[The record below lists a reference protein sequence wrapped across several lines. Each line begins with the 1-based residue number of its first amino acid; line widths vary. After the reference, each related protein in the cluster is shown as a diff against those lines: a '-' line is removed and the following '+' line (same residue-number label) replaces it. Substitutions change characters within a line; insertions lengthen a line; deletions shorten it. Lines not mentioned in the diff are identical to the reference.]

1 MANYRSWVEI
11 FLIIVSLSSIAIAVY
26 SFVQMQALKK
36 SYGVFFDRQNPQSI
50 EQLLKKYDADVK
62 DNAKKLDELATFSAN
77 LHKLSS
83 RGLTRVGMVRY
94 NPFNDKGGDQSFCLA
109 ALNRHLD
116 GFVLSA
122 IHSRTGARLYAKE
135 IIEGKSKHHLSD
147 EEMRAIQKAMANRDE
162 A

>member
-1 MANYRSWVEI
+1 MEALLVGIS
-11 FLIIVSLSSIAIAVY
+11 LISIGVACYCLVQISS
-26 SFVQMQALKK
+26 LKK
-36 SYGVFFDRQNPQSI
+36 SYGVFFDKQDPKSI
-50 EQLLKKYDADVK
+50 EQLLKKYDLEVK
-62 DNAKKLDELATFSAN
+62 DTASKLDELAAFSAN

-135 IIEGKSKHHLSD
+135 IVEGKSKHHLSD
-147 EEMRAIQKAMANRDE
+147 EEVRAIQKAMTHRDE
-162 A
+162 S

>member
-1 MANYRSWVEI
+1 MDI
-11 FLIIVSLSSIAIAVY
+11 ILIAVSLISVLTAAYCLAQI
-26 SFVQMQALKK
+26 FALKK
-36 SYGVFFDRQNPQSI
+36 SYGVFFDKQEPKSI
-50 EQLLKKYDADVK
+50 EQLLKKYDLEVK
-62 DNAKKLDELATFSAN
+62 ETAHKLDELATFSAN

-83 RGLTRVGMVRY
+83 RGLTRVGMVRF

-135 IIEGKSKHHLSD
+135 INEGKSKHHLSD
-147 EEMRAIQKAMANRDE
+147 EEVRAIQKAMTNRDE
-162 A
+162 

>member
-1 MANYRSWVEI
+1 MEV
-11 FLIIVSLSSIAIAVY
+11 FLVVISIISLSVAAYSVWQVMSIKAA
-26 SFVQMQALKK
+26 
-36 SYGVFFDRQNPQSI
+36 YGAFFDRQDPKSI
-50 EQLLKKYDADVK
+50 ERILKQYDLEVK
-62 DNAKKLDELATFSAN
+62 DNARKLDELAVFSAN

-83 RGLTRVGMVRY
+83 KGLTRVGLVRF

-116 GFVLSA
+116 GFVMSA

-135 IIEGKSKHHLSD
+135 IEQGKSKHHLSD
-147 EEMRAIQKAMANRDE
+147 EEMRAIQKAMSNRDD

>member
-1 MANYRSWVEI
+1 VEV
-11 FLIIVSLSSIAIAVY
+11 FLVVLSIISLSVAAYSVWQVMSIKAA
-26 SFVQMQALKK
+26 
-36 SYGVFFDRQNPQSI
+36 YGAFFDRQDPKSI
-50 EQLLKKYDADVK
+50 ERILKQYDLEVK
-62 DNAKKLDELATFSAN
+62 DNARKLDELAVFSAN

-83 RGLTRVGMVRY
+83 KGLTRVGLVRF

-116 GFVLSA
+116 GFVMSA

-135 IIEGKSKHHLSD
+135 IEQGKSKHHLSD
-147 EEMRAIQKAMANRDE
+147 EEMRAIQKAMSNRDD

>member
-1 MANYRSWVEI
+1 MEV
-11 FLIIVSLSSIAIAVY
+11 FLVVLSIISLSVAAYSVWQVMSIKAA
-26 SFVQMQALKK
+26 
-36 SYGVFFDRQNPQSI
+36 YGAFFDRQDPKSI
-50 EQLLKKYDADVK
+50 ERILKQYDLEVK
-62 DNAKKLDELATFSAN
+62 DNARKLDELAVFSAN

-83 RGLTRVGMVRY
+83 KGLTRVGLVRF

-116 GFVLSA
+116 GFVMSA

-135 IIEGKSKHHLSD
+135 IEQGKSKHHLSD
-147 EEMRAIQKAMANRDE
+147 EEMRAIQKAMSNRDD

>member
-1 MANYRSWVEI
+1 MELFFIAIS
-11 FLIIVSLSSIAIAVY
+11 IVSLAIAVY
-26 SFVQMQALKK
+26 CIWQVRVISSA
-36 SYGVFFDRQNPQSI
+36 YGQFFDRQDPQSI
-50 EQLLKKYDADVK
+50 EQLLKKYDLEVK
-62 DNAKKLDELATFSAN
+62 DNARKLDELATFSAN

-83 RGLTRVGMVRY
+83 RGLTRVGLVRF

-116 GFVLSA
+116 GFVMSA

-135 IIEGKSKHHLSD
+135 IEQGKSKHHLSD

-162 A
+162 S